1 MLARSGWRSI
11 ISLALYASQVRGVHG
26 NISILLI
33 LIGTSFEKNN
43 IVRFCVFILSSGR
56 VKGFL

>member
-33 LIGTSFEKNN
+33 LPLRRI
-43 IVRFCVFILSSGR
+43 ILS
-56 VKGFL
+56 VFVFLF